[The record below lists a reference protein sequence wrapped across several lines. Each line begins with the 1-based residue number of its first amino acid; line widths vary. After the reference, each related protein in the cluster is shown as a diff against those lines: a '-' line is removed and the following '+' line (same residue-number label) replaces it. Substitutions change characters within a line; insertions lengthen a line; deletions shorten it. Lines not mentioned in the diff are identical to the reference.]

1 MYDNI
6 KEEMPH
12 SALGI
17 PAREWENE
25 GHRMLRSRE
34 EEICDFHMG
43 NARAP
48 ETLSSGFY
56 KLTISIEATELV
68 GWLQCGSG

>member
-1 MYDNI
+1 
-6 KEEMPH
+6 MPH

-17 PAREWENE
+17 PTREWENE
-25 GHRMLRSRE
+25 GRVMPRSHE

-43 NARAP
+43 NARAQ

-56 KLTISIEATELV
+56 KLTISIKSTELV
-68 GWLQCGSG
+68 GWLFSNVEVGKI